1 MRKIEETVI
10 GAFVR
15 GESARVSNTETDGEH
30 LWLHGNLIATRL
42 APTGDWIPT
51 DLPNRKHVILFG
63 NAGWDTRT
71 TQSRLN
77 ALLALTR
84 SDKRVATRD
93 FTQYV
98 IDGDGNREPVKSFP
112 QHLAA

>member
-1 MRKIEETVI
+1 MRKIELTVI

-15 GESARVSNTETDGEH
+15 GESACVSNTSTDGLS
-30 LWLHGNLIATRL
+30 LWLHGNLIAIRYD
-42 APTGDWIPT
+42 ACGDIY
-51 DLPNRKHVILFG
+51 FG
-63 NAGWDTRT
+63 NAGWDSRT

-77 ALLALTR
+77 ALLELTD

-98 IDGDGNREPVKSFP
+98 IDGNGTRETVKAFP
-112 QHLAA
+112 QHRV

>member
-15 GESARVSNTETDGEH
+15 GESARVSNTETDGMN
-30 LWLHGNLIATRL
+30 LWLHGNLIALRYDVL
-42 APTGDWIPT
+42 HDGTGRDIY
-51 DLPNRKHVILFG
+51 FG
-63 NAGWDTRT
+63 NAGWDSRT

-77 ALLALTR
+77 ALLELTN

-112 QHLAA
+112 QHLV

>member
-15 GESARVSNTETDGEH
+15 GESARVSNTATDGLS
-30 LWLHGNLIATRL
+30 LWLHDNLIAIRYH
-42 APTGDWIPT
+42 ACGDIY
-51 DLPNRKHVILFG
+51 FG

-77 ALLALTR
+77 ALLELTR